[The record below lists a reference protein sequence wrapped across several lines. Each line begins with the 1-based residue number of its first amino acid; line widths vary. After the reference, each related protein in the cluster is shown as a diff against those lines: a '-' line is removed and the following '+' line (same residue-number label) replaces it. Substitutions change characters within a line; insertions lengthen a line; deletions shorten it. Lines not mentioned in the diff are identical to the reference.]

1 VFCVLSGVRVDLTQ
15 ELARLW
21 ILELKPQISKFEQ
34 TIGWKYLDS
43 RDLSGFVDGTR
54 NPVVPFAIIDAA
66 LIQMLEEGD
75 DSDSLGGSFCFTS
88 KWAHDLNKVVTQFSS
103 KSNKQKKNSLL
114 NSPSGCFFWK
124 VRVFVFQREIRD
136 HWT

>member
-1 VFCVLSGVRVDLTQ
+1 MSCVLLGVRVDLTQ

-66 LIQMLEEGD
+66 LIQVLEEGD

-88 KWAHDLNKVVTQFSS
+88 KWAHDLNKVIQFNS
-103 KSNKQKKNSLL
+103 KSNKKTNSLL
-114 NSPSGCFFWK
+114 LHFSLRFF
-124 VRVFVFQREIRD
+124 V
-136 HWT
+136 